1 MLKIKNKYCLD
12 PSRSRKLI
20 HDADGPIPLPTL
32 ICLYLFALDGLLE
45 VCGAVRNMI
54 NSRQMSYQLS

>member
-1 MLKIKNKYCLD
+1 MHKIENKYCLD

-20 HDADGPIPLPTL
+20 HDADGPIPTL